1 MGAAVTY
8 VIAEPCID
16 VLDRACVQEYPV
28 DRIYE
33 NAGAFTDDTA
43 QSFTDILPGREQP
56 IAAPG
61 GARKIGR
68 LELEAELFTAHPPL
82 STSPT
87 TTGSR
92 KS

>member
-1 MGAAVTY
+1 MTY

-16 VLDRACVQEYPV
+16 VLDRACVEEYPL
-28 DRIYE
+28 DCIYE
-33 NAGAFTDDTA
+33 SAVAFTDDTA

-56 IAAPG
+56 VAGPG

-68 LELEAELFTAHPPL
+68 LELDAELFTAHPQL

-92 KS
+92 KT